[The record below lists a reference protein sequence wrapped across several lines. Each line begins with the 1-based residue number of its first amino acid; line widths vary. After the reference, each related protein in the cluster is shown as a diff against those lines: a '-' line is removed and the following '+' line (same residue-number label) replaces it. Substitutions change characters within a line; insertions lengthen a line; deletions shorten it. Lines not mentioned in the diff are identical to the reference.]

1 MGKKGSLVFILLF
14 FCACCV
20 PGLGMLLLGESEAAG
35 NEVLSPK
42 PQLKHPDGSWNLEV
56 MSDAA
61 DYFADHFAFRQE
73 LITADSLLKA
83 ELFATSSQEQ
93 VALGREGW
101 LFYAE
106 TLDDYTGADCLT
118 PRQAYAIGRSL
129 KLAQEYVES
138 QGASFLFT
146 VAPNKISLYP
156 QFAQGNLARGQVT
169 ALDQVEESL
178 AREGVPYTDLLEA
191 LSVQEEVLYH
201 QLDSHWTNRGAALA
215 HDVLLEGLGLSG
227 NAFQKEGS
235 YQATHRG
242 DLYEML
248 FPASDKLDNQWEFSQ
263 ALDFTYDTPIRD
275 VDDLRIQTSSDGSCG
290 NLLLFRDSFGNT
302 LHSLL
307 AEDFGHALFSRA
319 QPYDLSL
326 LDAIQADYVVVEI
339 VERNLSVLSRTSFR
353 MPAPQVTLP
362 DQIQPGDQ
370 TAAVQGEESPSA
382 PGMVTVTGWVASCDV
397 DSPLYLQV
405 GETVYE
411 AFPTGESPE
420 GQEAYPFTAY
430 LPTGTDLT
438 GAQVLYREEG
448 VWRAST
454 PSQEP

>member
-1 MGKKGSLVFILLF
+1 
-14 FCACCV
+14 
-20 PGLGMLLLGESEAAG
+20 
-35 NEVLSPK
+35 
-42 PQLKHPDGSWNLEV
+42 
-56 MSDAA
+56 
-61 DYFADHFAFRQE
+61 
-73 LITADSLLKA
+73 
-83 ELFATSSQEQ
+83 
-93 VALGREGW
+93 
-101 LFYAE
+101 
-106 TLDDYTGADCLT
+106 
-118 PRQAYAIGRSL
+118 
-129 KLAQEYVES
+129 
-138 QGASFLFT
+138 
-146 VAPNKISLYP
+146 
-156 QFAQGNLARGQVT
+156 
-169 ALDQVEESL
+169 
-178 AREGVPYTDLLEA
+178 
-191 LSVQEEVLYH
+191 
-201 QLDSHWTNRGAALA
+201 
-215 HDVLLEGLGLSG
+215 
-227 NAFQKEGS
+227 
-235 YQATHRG
+235 
-242 DLYEML
+242 ML

-326 LDAIQADYVVVEI
+326 LDAVQADYAVVEI

-362 DQIQPGDQ
+362 GQVQPGDQ
-370 TAAVQGEESPSA
+370 AAALQGEESPSA
-382 PGMVTVTGWVASCDV
+382 PGMVTITGWVSSCDV

-405 GETVYE
+405 GDTVYE
-411 AFPTGESPE
+411 AFPTGETPE